1 MLISDLSSYV
11 CSSDLAD
18 ARLGGGLL
26 RPRHPWPQVLE
37 ALVDGR
43 HRSPRPLGADPHQR
57 HAVGE
62 IDPLGWCVGVGGIL
76 FGHRQMRSE
85 EHTSELQSLMRI
97 SYAVFCLQKNNENI
111 EHNNMTYC

>member
-43 HRSPRPLGADPHQR
+43 HRSTRPLGAEPPQR

-62 IDPLGWCVGVGGIL
+62 VDTHGWRTEERRVVAEGGRTCSYR
-76 FGHRQMRSE
+76 GWPY
-85 EHTSELQSLMRI
+85 TSK
-97 SYAVFCLQKNNENI
+97 KNTN
-111 EHNNMTYC
+111 TR